1 MRNARLQKEL
11 LAGILYLPLVFQKCQ
26 ASSGQYFPQLNQ
38 ILKRKDKKK
47 IRRQTQKYN
56 FFHMTINPLEAE
68 ENPEFQVL
76 VVLQWYYILVIVVNN
91 TTRGDI
97 SKLKTD
103 QLLYA

>member
-1 MRNARLQKEL
+1 
-11 LAGILYLPLVFQKCQ
+11 
-26 ASSGQYFPQLNQ
+26 
-38 ILKRKDKKK
+38 
-47 IRRQTQKYN
+47 
-56 FFHMTINPLEAE
+56 MTFNPVEAE

-76 VVLQWYYILVIVVNN
+76 VILQWYYILVIVINN